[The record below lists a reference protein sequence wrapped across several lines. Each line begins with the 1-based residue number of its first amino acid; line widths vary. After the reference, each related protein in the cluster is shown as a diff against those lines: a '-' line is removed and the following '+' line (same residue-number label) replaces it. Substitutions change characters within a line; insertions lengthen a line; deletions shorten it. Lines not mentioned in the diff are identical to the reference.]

1 MTGGNEK
8 MLVGVLGA
16 GAVGTAFA
24 SRLVAGGH
32 QVVLSNSRGPESL
45 ADKVRALGPGASAG
59 TLAEAARAELVVL
72 AVPGDRVADA
82 LAGLPDWGG
91 RVLVDATND
100 FTAPPL
106 VPGATTSSEKV
117 AGLAP
122 GARVIKA
129 LNHLFASNLGADPR
143 RPEGNRVLFF
153 SGDDDAAKKEFGE
166 LLSGLGYAPVDLGR
180 LAEGGRLHQF
190 PGGPLTGMDLVRLP
204 D

>member
-1 MTGGNEK
+1 MQ
-8 MLVGVLGA
+8 VGILGA

-32 QVVLSNSRGPESL
+32 QVVLSNSRGPASL
-45 ADKVRALGPGASAG
+45 AENVRALGPGASAG
-59 TLAEAARAELVVL
+59 TLADAARAQLVVL
-72 AVPGDRVADA
+72 AVPGDRVGEV

-100 FTAPPL
+100 FTAPPPA
-106 VPGATTSSEKV
+106 PGRPTTSEV
-117 AGLAP
+117 VGGLAP

-143 RPEGNRVLFF
+143 RAEGNRVLFL
-153 SGDDDAAKKEFGE
+153 SGDDEAAKKEFGE
-166 LLSGLGYAPVDLGR
+166 LLSGLGYAPIDLGG
-180 LAEGGRLHQF
+180 LADGGRLHQF